1 MDYRLIDT
9 VVNGN
14 APEKKVIAQQVES
27 VYPIAVSKDRGVVP
41 DIYRNAPFRDGWV
54 EMVSSLKVGERVKLI
69 GPSGE
74 SVTEVLEVKDG
85 GFRTAFQPGGDKV
98 FVYGREVLDFH
109 TVDYDAIA
117 MLNVSATQQIK
128 REKDAEI
135 KALQDE
141 NSALRAKLALQSDT
155 TDSLEARLIAI
166 ERRLTA
172 GNSTAETVS
181 LKTGTV
187 SLKTANAAQ

>member
-1 MDYRLIDT
+1 
-9 VVNGN
+9 
-14 APEKKVIAQQVES
+14 
-27 VYPIAVSKDRGVVP
+27 
-41 DIYRNAPFRDGWV
+41 
-54 EMVSSLKVGERVKLI
+54 
-69 GPSGE
+69 
-74 SVTEVLEVKDG
+74 
-85 GFRTAFQPGGDKV
+85 V

-141 NSALRAKLALQSDT
+141 NFALRAKLALQSDT

-166 ERRLTA
+166 ERRLT
-172 GNSTAETVS
+172 GGVSEPETVS
-181 LKTGTV
+181 LKT
-187 SLKTANAAQ
+187 SNAAK

>member
-1 MDYRLIDT
+1 
-9 VVNGN
+9 
-14 APEKKVIAQQVES
+14 
-27 VYPIAVSKDRGVVP
+27 
-41 DIYRNAPFRDGWV
+41 
-54 EMVSSLKVGERVKLI
+54 
-69 GPSGE
+69 
-74 SVTEVLEVKDG
+74 VKDG

-141 NSALRAKLALQSDT
+141 NSALRAKLAVQSDT
-155 TDSLEARLIAI
+155 TDSLEARLIAL
-166 ERRLTA
+166 ERRMSGEGEA
-172 GNSTAETVS
+172 
-181 LKTGTV
+181 KTV
-187 SLKTANAAQ
+187 SLKTAKAAE

>member
-1 MDYRLIDT
+1 
-9 VVNGN
+9 
-14 APEKKVIAQQVES
+14 
-27 VYPIAVSKDRGVVP
+27 
-41 DIYRNAPFRDGWV
+41 
-54 EMVSSLKVGERVKLI
+54 MVSNLKVGERVKLI
-69 GPSGE
+69 GPSGD
-74 SVTEVLEVKDG
+74 SVTEVLEVRDG

-141 NSALRAKLALQSDT
+141 NFALRAKLALQSDT

-166 ERRLTA
+166 ERRLT
-172 GNSTAETVS
+172 GGVSEPETVS
-181 LKTGTV
+181 LKT
-187 SLKTANAAQ
+187 SNAAK